1 MGAHSLWG
9 FLSWKL
15 LLRVD
20 MGASMTLGLGPLDDN
35 AGLWHFWESVAD
47 GLPLNVTQAGLCLP
61 ALGVP
66 CGMEPAGVFL
76 LVS

>member
-15 LLRVD
+15 LLCVD
-20 MGASMTLGLGPLDDN
+20 VGASMTLGFCPLDDN
-35 AGLWHFWESVAD
+35 AGLWRFWGSVGD
-47 GLPLNVTQAGLCLP
+47 GLPLDVTQPGLCLP

-66 CGMEPAGVFL
+66 CGMEPVGVFL